1 MGPASAVPLNV
12 KEDNMEIQSLS
23 IVVPN
28 KRCINDCAFCVSKM
42 HCGTYKDEMD
52 DNLLFF
58 DVELFCIH
66 GRRYII

>member
-1 MGPASAVPLNV
+1 
-12 KEDNMEIQSLS
+12 MEIQSLS